1 MYCYLRND
9 ENIVNL
15 RISIQKSSDSAMYG
29 ACYGPESLTGLCVS
43 VSFESSDAKSVFR
56 QTFTFDSTVQHIKM
70 RGEIQAS
77 EKSCILLKTR
87 RDNIITLPTQ

>member
-1 MYCYLRND
+1 MYYCLKTD
-9 ENIVNL
+9 GNIVNS

-43 VSFESSDAKSVFR
+43 VNFESNAKSVFR
-56 QTFTFDSTVQHIKM
+56 QNFTSGSTVQHIKM
-70 RGEIQAS
+70 RVEIQAS

-87 RDNIITLPTQ
+87 YDNIITLPTQ